1 MTSSPTH
8 RFTGHIA
15 GVGTEGGTRLVLGCW
30 SSTPHG
36 PFADVMVAHPDGR
49 RELLAPDPWVAEF
62 VSATYTFDAVT
73 RVPVSVTRTGFSRG
87 SRWTVTAGPLAWQF
101 SVGPRAPL
109 GYLLQVVPRPL
120 GASLGFARLTDP
132 VARRVMPGVRTL
144 GTAGGGRT
152 EWYSAH
158 DLHTIT
164 FSHATWGGH
173 DLGPLTD
180 MTPAPDFGFSSTPRR
195 PSLTALTS
203 SVRLP
208 DDDAAHAPSAQQLT
222 SGAPT

>member
-1 MTSSPTH
+1 MTSSIRH

-15 GVGTEGGTRLVLGCW
+15 GVGTSSGTRLVLGCW
-30 SSTPHG
+30 SHTPQG

-49 RELLAPDPWVAEF
+49 RELLAPNDWVAQF
-62 VSATYTFDAVT
+62 VSDTYTFDTVT
-73 RVPVSVTRTGFSRG
+73 RVPVSVQRTGFSRA
-87 SRWTVTAGPLAWQF
+87 SRWTVTAGPLTWHF

-109 GYLLQVVPRPL
+109 GYLLQAVPRPVST
-120 GASLGFARLTDP
+120 SLTFARLTDQ
-132 VARRVMPGVRTL
+132 VAHRVMPGVRTL
-144 GTAGGGRT
+144 GTAGNDRT
-152 EWYSAH
+152 EWYAAY

-164 FSHATWGGH
+164 HSRATWDGR

-203 SVRLP
+203 TVRVP
-208 DDDAAHAPSAQQLT
+208 DAAPVPSPARAPEL
-222 SGAPT
+222 G